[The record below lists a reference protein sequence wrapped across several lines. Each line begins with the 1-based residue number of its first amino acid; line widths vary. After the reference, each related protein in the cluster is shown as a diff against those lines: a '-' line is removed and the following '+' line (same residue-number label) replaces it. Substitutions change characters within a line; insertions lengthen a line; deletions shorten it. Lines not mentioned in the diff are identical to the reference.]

1 MNACFCAFKLLRRDN
16 NSNTI
21 TAFYNLI
28 RENYKDD
35 DLIAALNREIR
46 LDTQQYRDR
55 GRHHKFYKNNT
66 ADECDRNLLIFEY
79 TIGLIYPY

>member
-35 DLIAALNREIR
+35 ELIAALNREIR
-46 LDTQQYRDR
+46 LDTRQDKLKNIIQNII
-55 GRHHKFYKNNT
+55 KNIINEYKY
-66 ADECDRNLLIFEY
+66 I
-79 TIGLIYPY
+79 IYYILYILYNI